1 MSMGEFI
8 SPFSKIAGQQ
18 TGSFSEKISV
28 LKLFFKDFESTFSN
42 CFRSPVFWGTLMND
56 YF

>member
-1 MSMGEFI
+1 MSVGEFI
-8 SPFSKIAGQQ
+8 SPFSKVAGQQ